1 MCALCSLSLN
11 FCWKPRPGEGGT
23 CALLQQRSRG
33 APAVGHAR
41 KHFGAM
47 VSASKGMTEAAEVME
62 IVK

>member
-1 MCALCSLSLN
+1 MLSAPLALISAGNLGLGRVGPVLCSNRVS
-11 FCWKPRPGEGGT
+11 
-23 CALLQQRSRG
+23 QG

-47 VSASKGMTEAAEVME
+47 VSASKSMTEAAEVME